1 MQCSEQDQFNGLDT
15 FQLLLEES
23 TANRAACV
31 RAGLLSLLLDW
42 FAQEPKESLNL
53 KIGNLMQMIG
63 GHSISGKDMRCIFA
77 LLRSSKDG
85 FRPRHGTLLLRIF
98 QGMLKEQ
105 GPAVFFDLSGR
116 DAVSD
121 LHFWFYSIYFNFL
134 SIFPLFMQNLKILQ
148 TCNVVELCNSFEC
161 CGIYSFS
168 LVSPTFWL
176 Q

>member
-53 KIGNLMQMIG
+53 KMGNLMQMIG

-121 LHFWFYSIYFNFL
+121 LHSWFYSIYFNSL
-134 SIFPLFMQNLKILQ
+134 NIFPLFMQNLKILQ
-148 TCNVVELCNSFEC
+148 PCNVVKLCNFFEC
-161 CGIYSFS
+161 CGIYRA
-168 LVSPTFWL
+168 
-176 Q
+176 

>member
-1 MQCSEQDQFNGLDT
+1 MYGLDT

-31 RAGLLSLLLDW
+31 RAGLLSLLLEW
-42 FAQEPKESLNL
+42 FAKEPEVALIVKL
-53 KIGNLMQMIG
+53 GHLMKMIG
-63 GHSISGKDMRCIFA
+63 GHSISGKDMRSIFA

-85 FRPRHGTLLLRIF
+85 LRPRHGTLLLRIF

-116 DAVSD
+116 DSVSKT
-121 LHFWFYSIYFNFL
+121 LMLAYI
-134 SIFPLFMQNLKILQ
+134 LF
-148 TCNVVELCNSFEC
+148 T
-161 CGIYSFS
+161 
-168 LVSPTFWL
+168 VSVYPPPDT

>member
-42 FAQEPKESLNL
+42 FAQEPKESLIV
-53 KIGNLMQMIG
+53 KMGNLMRMIG

-116 DAVSD
+116 DSVSD
-121 LHFWFYSIYFNFL
+121 LHFWFYSTYFNVL
-134 SIFPLFMQNLKILQ
+134 NIWPLFRHHLTILQ
-148 TCNVVELCNSFEC
+148 PCNVVKLCKSLSV
-161 CGIYSFS
+161 CGIYSS
-168 LVSPTFWL
+168 
-176 Q
+176 